1 MNLPGESYSATK
13 EAMLVTESCGRWL
26 DAHPDQTAAILV
38 ARNGRGSEIVKFLR
52 QKGIPYVENLN
63 STSGTRAVVGALA
76 RALGYLAD
84 PKQAGK
90 LAEVYR
96 VWRRD
101 EREDPEL
108 VAEIKAVADG
118 LKRVK
123 QVEDLVAP
131 RLSDWLDESLPAD
144 THGELRG
151 QMADVPRSRRQ
162 LAARGGDAD

>member
-1 MNLPGESYSATK
+1 M
-13 EAMLVTESCGRWL
+13 TESCGRWL
-26 DAHPDQTAAILV
+26 EENPDQTAAILV

-63 STSGTRAVVGALA
+63 STSSTRAVVGALA

-84 PKQAGK
+84 PKQGGK

-101 EREDPEL
+101 ERED
-108 VAEIKAVADG
+108 AEAAAGIKAVADG
-118 LKRVK
+118 LKRIK

-131 RLSDWLDESLPAD
+131 RLSDWLEESLPEEAYS
-144 THGELRG
+144 ELRG
-151 QMADVPRSRRQ
+151 R
-162 LAARGGDAD
+162 